1 MRLHEKL
8 DTLKTVSGG
17 TRVMRALLVEDHL
30 LFREVLAIV
39 LEEETDL
46 KGNAQAGS
54 LAEARRVLGCLS
66 GEIDIVIVDL
76 DLLDGDGISL
86 IENIRETETDVPVL
100 ALVTGRSLER
110 RALALRAG
118 ASEVLSTAS
127 SGEKIVGA
135 VKQLVA
141 G

>member
-1 MRLHEKL
+1 MK
-8 DTLKTVSGG
+8 
-17 TRVMRALLVEDHL
+17 RALLVEDHH

-46 KGNAQAGS
+46 KRNAQAGS

-66 GEIDIVIVDL
+66 GEIDLVIVDL
-76 DLLDGDGISL
+76 DLPDGDGISL
-86 IENIRETETDVPVL
+86 IENICETETDVPVL

-118 ASEVLSTAS
+118 AREVLSTAS
-127 SGEKIVGA
+127 SSEKIVGA

>member
-1 MRLHEKL
+1 
-8 DTLKTVSGG
+8 
-17 TRVMRALLVEDHL
+17 MRALLVEDHL

-127 SGEKIVGA
+127 SGEKFVGA

>member
-1 MRLHEKL
+1 MK
-8 DTLKTVSGG
+8 
-17 TRVMRALLVEDHL
+17 RALLVEDHH

-46 KGNAQAGS
+46 KRNAQAGS

-66 GEIDIVIVDL
+66 GEIDLVIVDL
-76 DLLDGDGISL
+76 DLPDGDGISL
-86 IENIRETETDVPVL
+86 IENICETETDVPVL

-118 ASEVLSTAS
+118 AREVLSTAS
-127 SGEKIVGA
+127 SCEKIVGA

>member
-1 MRLHEKL
+1 MKQ
-8 DTLKTVSGG
+8 
-17 TRVMRALLVEDHL
+17 ALLVEDHL

-46 KGNAQAGS
+46 KRNAQAGS

-66 GEIDIVIVDL
+66 GEIDLVIVDL
-76 DLLDGDGISL
+76 DLPDGDGISL
-86 IENIRETETDVPVL
+86 IENIREAETDVPVL
-100 ALVTGRSLER
+100 ALTTGRSLER

-127 SGEKIVGA
+127 SSKKIVGA

>member
-1 MRLHEKL
+1 MKH
-8 DTLKTVSGG
+8 
-17 TRVMRALLVEDHL
+17 ALLVEDHL

-46 KGNAQAGS
+46 KRNAQAGS

-66 GEIDIVIVDL
+66 GEIDLVIVDL
-76 DLLDGDGISL
+76 DLPDGDGISL
-86 IENIRETETDVPVL
+86 IENIREAETDVPVL
-100 ALVTGRSLER
+100 ALTTGRSLER

-127 SGEKIVGA
+127 SSKKIVGA

>member
-1 MRLHEKL
+1 MKH
-8 DTLKTVSGG
+8 
-17 TRVMRALLVEDHL
+17 ALLVEDHL

-66 GEIDIVIVDL
+66 DEIDLVIVDL
-76 DLLDGDGISL
+76 DLPDGDGISL
-86 IENIRETETDVPVL
+86 IENIREAETDVPVL
-100 ALVTGRSLER
+100 ALTTGRSLER

-118 ASEVLSTAS
+118 ASEVLITAS
-127 SGEKIVGA
+127 SSKKIVGA